1 MIFSRDEKNSIG
13 KEIISRF
20 TVDSVKS
27 AGVFYTD
34 SNGRELI
41 KRQRDKRYDYEYD
54 PKLEP
59 IASNY
64 YPVTSKIALKDAT
77 LQVAVL
83 NDRSQGGS
91 SLKDGDMELMVHRR
105 LLKDDAKG
113 VSEPLNEQEFNQGV
127 VVRGQHYLV
136 LGSSASGISNGTQ
149 THDRPLCEGY

>member
-1 MIFSRDEKNSIG
+1 MIG

-20 TVDSVKS
+20 TIDDFNSD
-27 AGVFYTD
+27 GVFYTD

-41 KRQRDKRYDYEYD
+41 KRQRNKRYDYEYNST
-54 PKLEP
+54 LEP

-64 YPVTSKIALKDAT
+64 YPVTSKIVIKDENQQ

-91 SLKDGDMELMVHRR
+91 SLKDGEVELMVHRR

-113 VSEPLNEQEFNQGV
+113 VDEALNETEFNQGV
-127 VVRGQHYLV
+127 VARGQHYLI
-136 LGSSASGISNGTQ
+136 LGPTNSNTSNGKNILFI
-149 THDRPLCEGY
+149 LC